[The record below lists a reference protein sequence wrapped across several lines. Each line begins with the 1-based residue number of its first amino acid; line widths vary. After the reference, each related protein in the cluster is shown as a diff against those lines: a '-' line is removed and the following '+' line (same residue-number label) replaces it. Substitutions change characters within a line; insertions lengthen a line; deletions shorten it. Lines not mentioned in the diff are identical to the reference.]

1 MKKTILF
8 LILTFTLIFIGSFI
22 LVWRVLPG
30 LIPILKNLSTET
42 SLNIG
47 EADKNNKQNEN
58 AKIKTDTPII
68 INSLAANEF
77 IESPLTIEG
86 VAPGTWFFEGDFP
99 VVLLDSNG
107 KRIAIGFAQA
117 QGIWTIESMVPF
129 VSQLE
134 FVAPVTEDGSMVFSK
149 DNPSGLKQMDER
161 FSIPIRF
168 RATIKGAGEPCQ
180 EDSECQTPAE
190 FMIRSSCPYE
200 SRCINDKCTVI
211 CPHF

>member
-1 MKKTILF
+1 MKKIIIF
-8 LILTFTLIFIGSFI
+8 LILTFVLIFIGSLI

-30 LIPILKNLSTET
+30 LISVSKKPSVNIENIEET
-42 SLNIG
+42 KASKPG
-47 EADKNNKQNEN
+47 EQSAKDGDSIIVNQPREN
-58 AKIKTDTPII
+58 D
-68 INSLAANEF
+68 F

-99 VVLLDSNG
+99 VILLDSNG

-117 QGIWTIESMVPF
+117 QGIWTTESMVPF
-129 VSQLE
+129 ISQLE
-134 FVAPVTEDGSMVFSK
+134 FVAPVTEDGSIVFSK

-161 FSIPIRF
+161 FSVPIRF
-168 RATIKGAGEPCQ
+168 RATIKGAGEACQ
-180 EDSECQTPAE
+180 QDSECQTPAE

-200 SRCINDKCTVI
+200 SRCINDKCTVV